1 MARPGERANA
11 RFFLDLPILMKSALW
26 SARMN
31 AAARTRILILGGG
44 FGGLYTALNLQRL
57 CKRDPGISITLISRH
72 NYFVMTPLLFEA
84 GSGVLEPRHAVSPIR
99 LLLKRAQF
107 MQAEIQQ
114 IDLDARQVTARF
126 EGGEL
131 QHIEYDHLVLA
142 LGGITNTK
150 AVAGSE
156 HAQTFKTLA
165 DAINLRNH
173 TIRRFE
179 HADVEREADRR
190 RAALT
195 FVVIGAGFVGVELAG
210 ELSEFVENVA
220 RYYRNVDRKEIRLE
234 LIEAGPRIAPEFEE
248 SMSDYAAS
256 VLKRRGVNIRTSASV
271 NRIEPNAIHFAN
283 GEVIRADTIV
293 LATGVLPAP
302 ILASLPVEKTRKGA
316 VAVDAMM
323 RVKDRPGVWAL
334 GDCASIP
341 SPSGKPYPP
350 LAQHALREAKLLA
363 ANIVATIRG
372 GEVRPFIY
380 ETIGL
385 LTALGRYK
393 GIGRIRKLRLR
404 GFAAWWAWRSYYLFQ
419 MPRWSRRLRI
429 MIDWTVALLFKND
442 VVELEM
448 NRDFEHPSRDDSSAS
463 PPQN

>member
-1 MARPGERANA
+1 M
-11 RFFLDLPILMKSALW
+11 D
-26 SARMN
+26 
-31 AAARTRILILGGG
+31 AAAKTRIVILGGG

-57 CKRDPGISITLISRH
+57 CKRDPSISITLISRH

-99 LLLKRAQF
+99 LMLNRAQF
-107 MQAEIQQ
+107 MQAEIEK
-114 IDLDARQVTARF
+114 IDLDARHIAGRL

-142 LGGITNTK
+142 LGGVTNTK

-156 HAQTFKTLA
+156 NAQTFKTLA
-165 DAINLRNH
+165 DAIQLRNH
-173 TIRRFE
+173 TIRRLE
-179 HADVEREADRR
+179 HADVERDADRR

-195 FVVIGAGFVGVELAG
+195 FVVIGAGFVGVELTG

-220 RYYRNVDRKEIRLE
+220 RYYRNVDWRETRIE
-234 LIEAGPRIAPEFEE
+234 LIEAGPRIAPEFDE
-248 SMSDYAAS
+248 SMSQYAAS
-256 VLKRRGVNIRTSASV
+256 VLSRRGVNIRTSANV
-271 NRIEPNAIHFAN
+271 DRIEPDAVHFAN
-283 GEVIRADTIV
+283 GQMIRADTIV
-293 LATGVLPAP
+293 LTTGVLPAP
-302 ILASLPVEKTRKGA
+302 ILASLPVERTRKGA
-316 VAVDAMM
+316 VVVDAMM
-323 RVKDRPGVWAL
+323 RVKDRAGVWAL

-350 LAQHALREAKLLA
+350 LAQYALREAKVLA

-372 GEVRPFIY
+372 GELRPFVY

-393 GIGRIRKLRLR
+393 GIGRIRKLRLK
-404 GFAAWWAWRSYYLFQ
+404 GFAAWWVWRSYYLFQ

-429 MIDWTVALLFKND
+429 MVDWTVALLFKND

-448 NRDFEHPSRDDSSAS
+448 NRDLLEPKQRNESSAS
-463 PPQN
+463 RAQN